1 MHKIHEWPFWKKKGD
16 RRHAAKYQCEDAF
29 MPNELQFRTKFFQN
43 KNTFYTVTWSCY
55 YHFGQSFFFCIWSFL
70 SQKYK
75 GTCTRRQLLRM
86 KQQPSYTNI
95 LLTKK
100 NIPEVRSGGNTHV
113 IPAAQQQLTHQPWD
127 ISQMSVPNLFFH
139 SYYKLWYNF

>member
-1 MHKIHEWPFWKKKGD
+1 MRKIHDWPFWKKKKSD

-43 KNTFYTVTWSCY
+43 KITFYTVSWSCY

-75 GTCTRRQLLRM
+75 GTCTRRQLLRT

-95 LLTKK
+95 LLTKQK
-100 NIPEVRSGGNTHV
+100 IPEVRSEGNTYF
-113 IPAAQQQLTHQPWD
+113 IPAAQQQLTHQLWD
-127 ISQMSVPNLFFH
+127 ISQMLVPNWFF
-139 SYYKLWYNF
+139 SLILQTVV

>member
-1 MHKIHEWPFWKKKGD
+1 MSDPSGKKGD
-16 RRHAAKYQCEDAF
+16 HRHAVKYQCEDAF

-43 KNTFYTVTWSCY
+43 KTTFYTVTWSCY
-55 YHFGQSFFFCIWSFL
+55 YHFGQSFFFCIWSFS

-86 KQQPSYTNI
+86 KQQPSYTNT
-95 LLTKK
+95 LLTKKK
-100 NIPEVRSGGNTHV
+100 NIPEVRSRGNTHF

-127 ISQMSVPNLFFH
+127 ISQMPVPNLFF
-139 SYYKLWYNF
+139 SLLL